1 MVESVTR
8 MLDRWTHLIN
18 SSKPEIDVEKEIIS
32 TGGEIIAKTS
42 FGMSYENGRKVLEKL
57 RELQITLFK
66 SNRYVGVPFSNFMNP
81 KQTLKAKKLGKEIDS
96 LLLSIITARSKSS
109 KRHHPQ
115 QDLLGL
121 LLADNM
127 VDSSLGKRALTTR
140 ELVDECKTFFFG
152 GHETT
157 ALAVTWTLLLLAQH
171 PEWQNQLREEIREV
185 IGNEEID
192 AANIAGLKKMGWVMN
207 EVLRLY
213 PPAPN
218 VQRQARHDI
227 KVDNL
232 VIPNGT
238 NMWIDVVSIHHDQNL
253 WGQSE
258 NESKPERFK
267 DDNMYGGCNHKMGFL
282 PFGFGAELPNCG
294 ISEMSTFT
302 ATTSW
307 FPSSFQLKL
316 ALNCRKYP
324 PIFVHTRFQ
333 KLDRHGLKFVSLV
346 VRNSAVS
353 GNGVEQR
360 RSGNSPWMNSNSD
373 NSSGWSNAEGEE
385 RSGDSPPKQ
394 SLAGILGV
402 GVAGILFI
410 TGLTFAALSISKRG
424 TSRVKQQMEPL
435 TTQQEESLSSD
446 KHLDGVEGEQNLD
459 KLEVQESS
467 NPESKTVAYVDPSS
481 GKKNSEATGSRI
493 SDGTIAGQSPEDWSI
508 QKAAHSESAIS
519 DILVAPEVTNE
530 PPESD
535 TAVDSLAALNIQS
548 ESGNPTPKTNE
559 SDAENLLDNF
569 FHDQS
574 DSNSNSEHLSTGE
587 GGASGLGIIHEEYM
601 DDKSSLS
608 TKDVELSNVLG
619 VSVDMDDS
627 HPDME
632 NTNGTASSG
641 AALMPEAAYLL
652 AYEKHS
658 NDYNDINLTNP
669 GNFFTSAGI
678 PAPSVVSAAPQSLPG
693 KVLVP
698 AVVDQ
703 LQGQALSALQVL
715 KVIEADVQPGDLCTR
730 REYARWLVL
739 ASNALSRNTSSKVYP
754 AMYIENISELAF
766 DDITPEDPDF
776 PSIQGLAEAGLLASK
791 LSRRDMQSS
800 LDEDTSQVFFSPESP
815 LSRQDLVSW
824 KMALEKRQLLAVD
837 IKTLQQLSGFID
849 IDKIHP
855 DAWPALAAD
864 LAAGEQGIITL
875 ALGYTRL
882 FQPEKPV
889 TKAQAAIALATG
901 DASAIVSEEL
911 ARIEAESMAEK
922 AVAAHS
928 ALVSQV
934 EKDLNASYE
943 KELFLEREKINA
955 VEKLAEDAKRELER
969 LRAEREEE
977 NLALMKERAAV
988 DSEMEVLSKLR
999 REVEEQ
1005 LQTLMSNKLEISYE
1019 KERLNK
1025 LRRDAETENQERSR
1039 LQYELKVERKALS
1052 MARAWA
1058 EDEAKRARGQ
1068 LKVLEEARERWEER
1082 GLKIVVD
1089 NDLRE
1094 EEDAGV
1100 TWLATGKQLSVEGTI
1115 ERSENL
1121 VDKLRVMADEVR
1133 EKSKHTIK
1141 KIIEK
1146 ILFLISILKEK
1157 FLKMSR
1163 GAAEMKD
1170 VAKSKMESSLQEVR
1184 QNSVEFTSA
1193 VKEGTKRVAGDWKE
1207 GVERLSQ
1214 KFKT

>member
-1 MVESVTR
+1 
-8 MLDRWTHLIN
+8 
-18 SSKPEIDVEKEIIS
+18 
-32 TGGEIIAKTS
+32 
-42 FGMSYENGRKVLEKL
+42 
-57 RELQITLFK
+57 
-66 SNRYVGVPFSNFMNP
+66 
-81 KQTLKAKKLGKEIDS
+81 
-96 LLLSIITARSKSS
+96 
-109 KRHHPQ
+109 
-115 QDLLGL
+115 
-121 LLADNM
+121 
-127 VDSSLGKRALTTR
+127 
-140 ELVDECKTFFFG
+140 
-152 GHETT
+152 
-157 ALAVTWTLLLLAQH
+157 
-171 PEWQNQLREEIREV
+171 
-185 IGNEEID
+185 
-192 AANIAGLKKMGWVMN
+192 
-207 EVLRLY
+207 
-213 PPAPN
+213 
-218 VQRQARHDI
+218 
-227 KVDNL
+227 
-232 VIPNGT
+232 
-238 NMWIDVVSIHHDQNL
+238 
-253 WGQSE
+253 
-258 NESKPERFK
+258 
-267 DDNMYGGCNHKMGFL
+267 
-282 PFGFGAELPNCG
+282 
-294 ISEMSTFT
+294 MSTFS

-307 FPSSFQLKL
+307 CPSSFQLKL
-316 ALNCRKYP
+316 ALNCRKSP
-324 PIFVHTRFQ
+324 PIFVCTRFQ

-346 VRNSAVS
+346 VRNSAPS

-360 RSGNSPWMNSNSD
+360 RSGNSSWINTNSD
-373 NSSGWSNAEGEE
+373 NFSGWSNAEGEE
-385 RSGDSPPKQ
+385 ESDDSRPKQ

-402 GVAGILFI
+402 GVAGILLI

-424 TSRVKQQMEPL
+424 TSRVQQQMEPL

-446 KHLDGVEGEQNLD
+446 KHLEGVEEEQNLD
-459 KLEVQESS
+459 KLEMLESS
-467 NPESKTVAYVDPSS
+467 NPERKTGTFDDPSS
-481 GKKNSEATGSRI
+481 GKENSEATESRI
-493 SDGTIAGQSPEDWSI
+493 SDGTIAGGSPEDCSI
-508 QKAAHSESAIS
+508 QKAAYSESDIS
-519 DILVAPEVTNE
+519 DILVAPEATNK

-535 TAVDSLAALNIQS
+535 STDDSLAASSIQS
-548 ESGNPTPKTNE
+548 ESGNATPETNE
-559 SDAENLLDNF
+559 PDAENLLDNVF
-569 FHDQS
+569 PEQS
-574 DSNSNSEHLSTGE
+574 VSNANSERLSTGE
-587 GGASGLGIIHEEYM
+587 GGVSGLGERENSNSSLDPTSVEPSILKIPVESELDAGIIHEEYI
-601 DDKSSLS
+601 DDKSSVS
-608 TKDVELSNVLG
+608 TKDVEPNNVLG
-619 VSVDMDDS
+619 VPVDMDDL
-627 HPDME
+627 HPTME
-632 NTNGTASSG
+632 NKNGTASSG
-641 AALMPEAAYLL
+641 AALVTEAAYQL

-658 NDYNDINLTNP
+658 NDYDDINLNRAFFDSTNP
-669 GNFFTSAGI
+669 GKFFTSAGI
-678 PAPSVVSAAPQSLPG
+678 PAPSVVSAALSSLPG

-715 KVIEADVQPGDLCTR
+715 KVIETDVQPGDICTR

-739 ASNALSRNTSSKVYP
+739 ASNALSRNIASKVYP

-776 PSIQGLAEAGLLASK
+776 PSIQGLAEAGLIASK

-800 LDEDTSQVFFSPESP
+800 LDGDPSQVFFSPESP

-824 KMALEKRQLLAVD
+824 KMALENRQLPVVD
-837 IKTLQQLSGFID
+837 IKYLQQLSGFID
-849 IDKIHP
+849 IDKINP
-855 DAWPALAAD
+855 DAWPAIVAD

-928 ALVSQV
+928 ALVSQI

-943 KELFLEREKINA
+943 QELFLEREKIKT
-955 VEKLAEDAKRELER
+955 VEKLAEEARRELER
-969 LRAEREEE
+969 LRAEQEEE

-1025 LRRDAETENQERSR
+1025 LRRDAETENQEISR
-1039 LQYELKVERKALS
+1039 LQHELEVERKALS

-1058 EDEAKRARGQ
+1058 EDEAKRAREQ
-1068 LKVLEEARERWEER
+1068 LKVLEEARERWEKQ

-1121 VDKLRVMADEVR
+1121 VDKLRAMADEVR
-1133 EKSKHTIK
+1133 GKSKDTIN

-1163 GAAEMKD
+1163 GAVEMKD
-1170 VAKSKMESSLQEVR
+1170 SAKLKMESSLQELR
-1184 QNSVEFTSA
+1184 QNSAEFTSA

-1207 GVERLSQ
+1207 GVERISQ